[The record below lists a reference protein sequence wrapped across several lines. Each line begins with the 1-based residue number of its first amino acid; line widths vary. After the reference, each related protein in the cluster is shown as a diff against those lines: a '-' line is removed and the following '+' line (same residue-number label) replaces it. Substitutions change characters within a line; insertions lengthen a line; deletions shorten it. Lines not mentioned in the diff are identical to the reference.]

1 VAAPGQFV
9 SIVEDDS
16 SLREALAGLLRC
28 HGYKVRAFASAEE
41 YLAVRDGLCA
51 CVISDIRMPG
61 LSGLEMASRLR
72 EMGYD
77 VPMIMI
83 TARVD
88 AEMERQAAAG
98 GAVCLL
104 EKPFEAEALLDCLAR
119 ALSP

>member
-1 VAAPGQFV
+1 MAAPGQFV

-28 HGYKVRAFASAEE
+28 HGYTVRAFASAEE

-51 CVISDIRMPG
+51 CLISDIRMPG

-88 AEMERQAAAG
+88 AEMEGQAAAG

>member
-1 VAAPGQFV
+1 MAPSDRFV

-16 SLREALAGLLRC
+16 SLREALAGLLRS
-28 HGYKVRAFASAEE
+28 HGHKVRAFACAEE
-41 YLAVRDGLCA
+41 YLAVRDGLCG

-61 LSGLEMASRLR
+61 LSGLEMARRLR

-88 AEMERQAAAG
+88 AEIERQAWAG

-104 EKPFEAEALLDCLAR
+104 EKPFDADALMDCVTR
-119 ALSP
+119 ALAA